1 MRTLGDFVAMVKF
14 FHAIHREDILSMLH
28 LMRGPQT
35 LRNKICDIRKSMRK
49 IEERETGISKF
60 CRFVEEE
67 KCLVSPRPCM
77 TLIYSCTSV
86 PKYTVSSL
94 SVPYVTV
101 ALSRISDYLVQ
112 DDEDSCVLQHFQ
124 FDLLES
130 LQAASETR
138 FCYYFSGRTLILQ
151 INLSFQINF
160 SHFNITFVTFNVF
173 FYQMS
178 RVIRQIRS

>member
-1 MRTLGDFVAMVKF
+1 
-14 FHAIHREDILSMLH
+14 MLH

-35 LRNKICDIRKSMRK
+35 PRNKICDIRKNMRK

-86 PKYTVSSL
+86 PKNTVSSLFLSLSLSLSLFSLSL
-94 SVPYVTV
+94 SVPYLAVE
-101 ALSRISDYLVQ
+101 LSRVSDYLVWN
-112 DDEDSCVLQHFQ
+112 DEDILTESLQHLQ

-130 LQAASETR
+130 QQASKRIAPSS
-138 FCYYFSGRTLILQ
+138 CYFSTLILQ
-151 INLSFQINF
+151 IDLSFAPSGSF
-160 SHFNITFVTFNVF
+160 LRLMYLLLSPV
-173 FYQMS
+173 
-178 RVIRQIRS
+178 